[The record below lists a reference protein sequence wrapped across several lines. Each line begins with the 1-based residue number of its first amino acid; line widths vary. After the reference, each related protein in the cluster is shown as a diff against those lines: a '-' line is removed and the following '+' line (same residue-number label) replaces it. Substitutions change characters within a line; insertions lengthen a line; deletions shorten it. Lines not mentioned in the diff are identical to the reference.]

1 MCGIAG
7 YVNLDRR
14 PLGPESATPIL
25 NAMGQS
31 LHHRGPDDTR
41 IMLWENVGFVFKRL
55 SIVDIAGGAQ
65 PFETADGAIS
75 AMVNGEIYNH
85 REIRPNLAH
94 ARLLRTQSDCEVVP
108 YLYLERELALFD
120 SINGMFAAA
129 LLDRR
134 KRRLLLARDRLGVKP
149 LFYCTA
155 DGGRVLVF
163 ASELKGLFAHPAVP
177 RAFDWGAVV
186 SDDRSGEAP
195 PLREYRTGFKGIDR
209 VPAAGLI
216 DVDLTRGS
224 IAIREYWTLPARDE
238 PSERRP
244 ASHYVDGYCAL
255 LEDSVRLRLM
265 ADVGYG
271 LFLSGGVD
279 SSTIAAIA
287 ARAGAFPTFS
297 VLSRS
302 TAGSGDAEAAHE
314 VAAVLNLPNHQVYF
328 DEANLVVSPDDWRR
342 ILWHCEL
349 PHSAAEQLFKFYLH
363 AFAHERYPDLKVML
377 LGQGSDEFNGGYL
390 SLILGRDVHSNPD
403 DWVAAGER
411 LRATRPGRAPT
422 AVDSCLPNADSSPSQ
437 ALQQGFAFRSPVRPE
452 ARATWDLY
460 VDSFRDN
467 LAVHLWHEDRMA
479 AAHSIE
485 NRVPFLDY
493 RLVEFLA
500 RVPLEHHG
508 ALFVNKQILRRAAE
522 RLLPKEFAWRP
533 KGYFFFGPQ
542 EKHAFA
548 MMYAILRR
556 NRSELIEQ
564 AIAGSLRTNGPLEP
578 DGFRAFAAEV
588 GRNPTGHDVGLL
600 TFLVNM
606 GLLADMADRQARVPA
621 AGRLPVESVRF
632 PEWARASYSRPPS
645 TG

>member
-7 YVNLDRR
+7 YVNLDGR
-14 PLGPESATPIL
+14 PLAPESAAPL
-25 NAMGQS
+25 LAAMGRA

-41 IMLWENVGFVFKRL
+41 IMMWDNVGFIFKRL
-55 SIVDIAGGAQ
+55 SIVDLAGGAQ
-65 PFETADGAIS
+65 PFETADGAVS
-75 AMVNGEIYNH
+75 AMVNGQIYNH
-85 REIRPNLAH
+85 RDIRASLLH
-94 ARLLRTQSDCEVVP
+94 ARSLRTRSDCEVVP

-120 SINGMFAAA
+120 SVNGMFAVA
-129 LLDRR
+129 LLDRA

-149 LFYCTA
+149 LFYCIA
-155 DGGRVLVF
+155 DNGRVLVF

-177 RAFDWGAVV
+177 RVFDWSAVV
-186 SDDRSGEAP
+186 VDIRSNQATP
-195 PLREYRTGFKGIDR
+195 REYRSGFEGIDR
-209 VPAAGLI
+209 VPAAGIL
-216 DVDLTRGS
+216 DVDLRRGS
-224 IAIREYWTLPARDE
+224 IAISEYWTLPPRDE

-244 ASHYVDGYCAL
+244 ASHYIDGYSAL
-255 LEDSVRLRLM
+255 LEESVRMRLM

-287 ARAGAFPTFS
+287 ARDGAFPTFS
-297 VLSRS
+297 VLSQS

-314 VAAVLNLPNHQVYF
+314 VAAALKLPNHQVYF
-328 DEANLVVSPDDWRR
+328 DEASLAVSPDEWRR

-349 PHSAAEQLFKFYLH
+349 PHSTVEQLFKFYLH
-363 AFAHERYPDLKVML
+363 AFARERYPDLKVML

-390 SLILGRDVHSNPD
+390 SMLLGRDVDSNPD
-403 DWVAAGER
+403 DWTAAGVR
-411 LRATRPGRAPT
+411 LSAPSPARSPM
-422 AVDSCLPNADSSPSQ
+422 AVGAPLPLGNTSASR
-437 ALQQGFAFRSPVRPE
+437 ALQRGFAFRPPVRPG

-460 VDSFRDN
+460 VDCFREN
-467 LAVHLWHEDRMA
+467 LAMHLWHEDRTA

-500 RVPLEHHG
+500 RVPVEHHG

-522 RLLPKEFAWRP
+522 RLLPKAFAWRP
-533 KGYFFFGPQ
+533 KGYFLFGAQ
-542 EKHAFA
+542 EEHAFR

-556 NRSELIEQ
+556 NRGELVEQ

-578 DGFRAFAAEV
+578 DGFRAYAAEV
-588 GRNPTGHDVGLL
+588 GRDPTGHGVGTL
-600 TFLVNM
+600 TSFVNM
-606 GLLADMADRQARVPA
+606 GLLADMADREVRFAP
-621 AGRLPVESVRF
+621 AGRLPVDSVPF
-632 PEWARASYSRPPS
+632 PDWARASYSRPPS